1 MPEGTQLASKGATPG
16 TEAKRPSSFGG
27 SWQIGVIPWPVFLAL
42 SLLVLGI
49 YLNGELD
56 DLGNI
61 SVMIAILGLGGY
73 ACAELGKRIPVIRAL
88 GAAAIFATFIP
99 SYLVAAKLLPQPLVG
114 AITSFTKSSQ
124 FLYLYIAA
132 IVVGSILSMDRKML
146 LGGFFKIFVPMFS
159 GSILAGTVGM
169 AVGIACG
176 MSAEHTFFFIVI
188 PVMAGGVGEGAIP
201 LSVGYAAVLHRES
214 GALLADILPS
224 VMFGSLTA
232 IVCSGLLN
240 FYGRKRPDVTGN
252 GVLQIGEHDD
262 PEIMAGV
269 PALPV
274 GPAQIATAGITVIAL
289 YLAGLL
295 LQRLTDFPAPIT
307 MLALAVVANVLRL
320 VSHELKSGAYAYYK
334 FFSTAVTYP
343 LLFAIGVS
351 LTPWDKLMAAF
362 TAGRLVTIVAMVLT
376 LFATGYFLARRIG
389 MYPIEAAIV
398 TGCRASQGG
407 TGDVAILTAADR
419 LQLMPF
425 AQISTRIG
433 GALTVTLA
441 LALFIAWH

>member
-1 MPEGTQLASKGATPG
+1 MTQATLTTVDETRAVNDSVLP
-16 TEAKRPSSFGG
+16 ARRVLPS
-27 SWQIGVIPWPVFLAL
+27 IGVMPLPLFVALAA
-42 SLLVLGI
+42 LVVGI
-49 YLNGELD
+49 YLKGKAD
-56 DLGNI
+56 DLTNI

-73 ACAELGKRIPVIRAL
+73 ACAELGKRIPGIRML

-99 SYLVAAKLLPQPLVG
+99 SYLAYAKLLPKPVVG
-114 AITSFTKSSQ
+114 AITDFTKSTQ
-124 FLYLYIAA
+124 ILYLYIAA
-132 IVVGSILSMDRKML
+132 IVVGSILSMDRRML
-146 LGGFFKIFVPMFS
+146 VQGFFKIFVPVVS
-159 GSILAGTVGM
+159 GSLLAALVGM
-169 AVGIACG
+169 AVGLACG
-176 MSAEHTFFFIVI
+176 MSAEHIFFFIIV

-201 LSVGYAAVLHRES
+201 LSVGYAAVLHQDS
-214 GALLADILPS
+214 GVLLADILPS

-232 IVCSGLLN
+232 IVCAGLLN
-240 FYGRKRPDVTGN
+240 FYGRSRPQLTGN

-262 PEIMAGV
+262 PEMIESA
-269 PALPV
+269 PAAIN
-274 GPAQIATAGITVIAL
+274 PAQIAAAGVTVISF

-307 MLALAVVANVLRL
+307 MLVLAVVANVGRL
-320 VSHELKSGAYAYYK
+320 ISHDLKSGAYAYYK

-351 LTPWDKLMAAF
+351 LTPWEKLMAAF

-376 LFATGYFLARRIG
+376 LFATGFFLARRIG

-425 AQISTRIG
+425 AQIATRIG
-433 GALTVTLA
+433 GAITVTIA
-441 LALFIAWH
+441 LAAYATWH